1 MGGVTC
7 VTSEWRHEK
16 PKCDSLVCLFFLPQK
31 LHAPDGACARASLT
45 TNICRLWWV
54 CMCVYMSACVCV
66 HLYLCVCVCVC
77 EIWGSLYPA
86 AEQSLFWWIQR
97 RKKTWKEDR
106 ICHMKQV
113 LSWISPSFCVFIP
126 SCSLRS
132 HLVSS
137 VGLGCFSV
145 TISDWPT
152 TRSKSCLR
160 APTPGTSPVPFTSL
174 CADSQA
180 QFPEFVS

>member
-1 MGGVTC
+1 MVHVQEPHWPQTSVGCDECAC
-7 VTSEWRHEK
+7 VY
-16 PKCDSLVCLFFLPQK
+16 
-31 LHAPDGACARASLT
+31 
-45 TNICRLWWV
+45 IWV
-54 CMCVYMSACVCV
+54 CMYVCI
-66 HLYLCVCVCVC
+66 CVCVCVCMC

-152 TRSKSCLR
+152 TRSKFYLR
-160 APTPGTSPVPFTSL
+160 APTPGASPVPFTSL

-180 QFPEFVS
+180 QFPEFASWHLDLHP

>member
-1 MGGVTC
+1 MNVC
-7 VTSEWRHEK
+7 VR
-16 PKCDSLVCLFFLPQK
+16 
-31 LHAPDGACARASLT
+31 
-45 TNICRLWWV
+45 
-54 CMCVYMSACVCV
+54 MCVYI
-66 HLYLCVCVCVC
+66 CVCVCVC
-77 EIWGSLYPA
+77 EIWGSLVPA

-113 LSWISPSFCVFIP
+113 FSWISSSFCVFIP
-126 SCSLRS
+126 NCSLWS
-132 HLVSS
+132 HLASS

-152 TRSKSCLR
+152 TRSKSCIR
-160 APTPGTSPVPFTSL
+160 APAPGASPVPFTSL

-180 QFPEFVS
+180 VSQICLSILTFILKQLLFPLSWSVHHLWSYVHRPPILC